1 MAIEVPPVRNA
12 ERGCG
17 VTISGHS
24 LIVCWQL
31 ESPSNV
37 HRRSTPHQMHDCRK
51 GVVQAEQTGASS
63 AQSVSM
69 QEKKKENEKIKKF
82 FWFSFFFF

>member
-1 MAIEVPPVRNA
+1 
-12 ERGCG
+12 
-17 VTISGHS
+17 
-24 LIVCWQL
+24 
-31 ESPSNV
+31 
-37 HRRSTPHQMHDCRK
+37 MHDCRK

-69 QEKKKENEKIKKF
+69 QEKKKETEKIKKF